1 MEQLHATTIATAAK
15 QQQQPL
21 HGWKEWT
28 NKNIFASSID
38 ETIFV
43 HGYQDQE
50 TIDTENTN
58 VQGCY
63 HLISI
68 SLSFLLLSYI
78 YIYKLASIITIDHD
92 IRISLYN

>member
-1 MEQLHATTIATAAK
+1 MEQLHVTAMK

-38 ETIFV
+38 ETIFI

-58 VQGCY
+58 IQGYY

-68 SLSFLLLSYI
+68 SLSFLLLS